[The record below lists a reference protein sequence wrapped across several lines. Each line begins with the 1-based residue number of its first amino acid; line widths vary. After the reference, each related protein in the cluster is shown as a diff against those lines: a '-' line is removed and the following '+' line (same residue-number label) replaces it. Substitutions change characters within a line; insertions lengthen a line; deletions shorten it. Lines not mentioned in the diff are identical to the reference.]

1 MSAAKSSPIEVST
14 PEGVQLPIFM
24 DNHSTTAVDLRV
36 VHAMLPFFTNHYGNA
51 ASRNHSFGWTAEAA
65 VENARGQI
73 AALLGGDGK
82 EIVFTSGATEANNLA
97 IKGAASF
104 LKKQGNHIITVET
117 EHKSVLDTCKRLQR
131 EGFEVTYL
139 TPAKDGLVTPE
150 QIVAAMTDKTILVSV
165 MLANNEIGVVQ
176 PVEAIGAAIKARNP
190 KCLFHTDAVQGA
202 GKIPFDVEKAKV
214 DLASVTAHKM
224 YGPKGIGALWVR
236 RKPRVRIDPIIDGGG
251 HERGMRSGTL
261 PVPLI
266 VGFGKAA
273 ELAKAEMADEA
284 ERLERLRTR
293 LLKGI
298 TAKLS
303 ETYINGSMEHR
314 LPGNLNIS
322 FAFVEGESLLM
333 ALKDVA
339 VSSGSACTSA
349 SLEPSYVLRAL
360 GVGDELAHTSIRFGL
375 GRFNTEA
382 EVDFVIDVVTKS
394 VERLRT
400 LSPLWEMH
408 QDGIDLNSIQWTPH

>member
-1 MSAAKSSPIEVST
+1 M
-14 PEGVQLPIFM
+14 QLPIFM

-73 AALLGGDGK
+73 AALLGGDAK

-139 TPAKDGLVTPE
+139 PPAKDGLVTPE
-150 QIVAAMTDKTILVSV
+150 QIVAAMTDKTILVSI
-165 MLANNEIGVVQ
+165 MLANNEVGVVQ

-273 ELAKAEMADEA
+273 EIAKAEMADEA
-284 ERLERLRTR
+284 VRLEKLRTR
-293 LLKGI
+293 LYKGI
-298 TAKLS
+298 TSKLT
-303 ETYINGSMEHR
+303 ETYVNGSMEHR

-360 GVGDELAHTSIRFGL
+360 GVGEELAHTSIRFGL
-375 GRFNTEA
+375 GRFNTDA
-382 EVDFVIDVVTKS
+382 EVDYVIELVVKS

-408 QDGIDLNSIQWTPH
+408 QDGIDLSTIQWTPH

>member
-1 MSAAKSSPIEVST
+1 MSAAKSPIEVAV
-14 PEGVQLPIFM
+14 PEGLKLPIFM

-65 VENARGQI
+65 VENARAQI
-73 AALLGGDGK
+73 AALIGGDAK

-117 EHKSVLDTCKRLQR
+117 EHKSILDTCKRLQR

-139 TPAKDGLVTPE
+139 PPAKDGLVTPE
-150 QIVAAMTDKTILVSV
+150 QVVAAMTDKTILVSI
-165 MLANNEIGVVQ
+165 MLANNEVGVVQ
-176 PVEAIGAAIKARNP
+176 PIEAIGAAIKTRNP
-190 KCLFHTDAVQGA
+190 KCLFHTDAVQGV

-214 DLASVTAHKM
+214 DLASLTAHKM

-236 RKPRVRIDPIIDGGG
+236 RKPRVRIDPLIDGGG

-261 PVPLI
+261 PVPMI
-266 VGFGKAA
+266 VAFGKAA
-273 ELAKAEMADEA
+273 EIAKAEMGDEA
-284 ERLERLRTR
+284 VRLRALRDR
-293 LLKGI
+293 LYRGI
-298 TAKLS
+298 TAKLTD
-303 ETYINGSMEHR
+303 TYVNGSMEHR
-314 LPGNLNIS
+314 LPGNMNIS

-360 GVGDELAHTSIRFGL
+360 GVGEELAHTSIRFGL
-375 GRFNTEA
+375 GRFNTEQ
-382 EVDFVIDVVTKS
+382 EVDYVVDLVVKS

-408 QDGIDLNSIQWTPH
+408 QDGIDLSTIQWTPH

>member
-1 MSAAKSSPIEVST
+1 MSAAKSPIEVVA
-14 PEGVQLPIFM
+14 PEGLKLPIFM

-73 AALLGGDGK
+73 AALIGGDAK

-117 EHKSVLDTCKRLQR
+117 EHKSILDTCKRLQR

-165 MLANNEIGVVQ
+165 MLANNEVGVVQ
-176 PVEAIGAAIKARNP
+176 PIEAIGAAIKARNP
-190 KCLFHTDAVQGA
+190 KCLFHTDAVQGV

-214 DLASVTAHKM
+214 DLASLTAHKM

-261 PVPLI
+261 PVPMI

-273 ELAKAEMADEA
+273 EIAKAEMPDEA
-284 ERLERLRTR
+284 IRLKALRDRLYR
-293 LLKGI
+293 GI
-298 TAKLS
+298 TAKLTD
-303 ETYINGSMEHR
+303 TYVNGSMESR
-314 LPGNLNIS
+314 LPGNMNIS

-360 GVGDELAHTSIRFGL
+360 GVGEELAHTSIRFGL
-375 GRFNTEA
+375 GRFNTEQ
-382 EVDFVIDVVTKS
+382 EVDYVVELVVKS

-408 QDGIDLNSIQWTPH
+408 QDGIDLSTIQWTPH

>member
-1 MSAAKSSPIEVST
+1 MSAAKSPIEVVA
-14 PEGVQLPIFM
+14 PEGLKLPIFM

-73 AALLGGDGK
+73 AALLGGDAK

-117 EHKSVLDTCKRLQR
+117 EHKSILDTCKRLQR

-139 TPAKDGLVTPE
+139 APAKDGLITPE
-150 QIVAAMTDKTILVSV
+150 QVVAAMTDKTILVSI
-165 MLANNEIGVVQ
+165 MLANNEVGVIQ
-176 PVEAIGAAIKARNP
+176 PIEAIGAAIKARNP
-190 KCLFHTDAVQGA
+190 KCLFHTDAVQGV

-214 DLASVTAHKM
+214 DLASLTAHKM

-261 PVPLI
+261 PVPMI

-273 ELAKAEMADEA
+273 EIAKAEMADEA
-284 ERLERLRTR
+284 IRLRALRDR
-293 LLKGI
+293 LYRGI
-298 TAKLS
+298 TVKLTD
-303 ETYINGSMEHR
+303 TYVNGSMESR
-314 LPGNLNIS
+314 LPGNMNIS

-360 GVGDELAHTSIRFGL
+360 GVGEELAHTSIRFGL
-375 GRFNTEA
+375 GRFNTEQ
-382 EVDFVIDVVTKS
+382 EVDYVVDLVVKS

-408 QDGIDLNSIQWTPH
+408 QDGIDLSTIQWTPH